1 MDATMVDTLIA
12 IVVLLLISRALWY
25 LVWRPYAVAWQFER
39 QGIRGPPYKFVVGSL
54 WDIKQMLVARRAK
67 GALDIGN
74 HDYTSRVSPFFHKWT
89 SDYGKTFLYWLGPI
103 PAICS
108 TDTELVKQVLDD
120 RTNFFQKDYL
130 NPSMEMIFGKGLL
143 TTNGDEWKRHR
154 RIVYPIFSQEKLKS
168 VSAMTSED
176 TQKMIEQWCTQIEKI
191 NGHQAEIDMRCYS
204 DDLTLGV
211 IERVIFGENCKEA
224 REVFITGKEGQ
235 KLAVYAFADPPM
247 PGFRYL
253 PTRRNLQLWK
263 INKLATSKITHL
275 IKTRL
280 VRGVSGDDLLRLMLE
295 AYMSKEVEPLST
307 EEMVGECKT
316 LLAAG
321 QDTGASLLTWG
332 MFLLSNYPEWQEKLR
347 EEVLRECQDDGEA
360 PSIDVL
366 GKLKLLNM
374 FLLETLRLYSPVP
387 FLMRKTAYDTTLANI
402 KVPKGTMITIP
413 VMMLH
418 RCKEIW
424 GLDVDEFNPMRF
436 EKGIS
441 RAAKNTHALWAFSY
455 GPRGCPGRNY
465 AMIQVQIVMAMVL
478 RRFCFS
484 LSSRYVHMPMYFI
497 TLVPRY
503 GLPLIVQNLV
513 DDEKN
518 DM

>member
-1 MDATMVDTLIA
+1 MEAAGVHTLSAT
-12 IVVLLLISRALWY
+12 VVLLLISRALWY
-25 LVWRPYAVAWQFER
+25 LVWRPYAVAWRFER
-39 QGIRGPPYKFVVGSL
+39 QGIRGPPYKFVVGSM

-67 GALDIGN
+67 GPLDIGSHN
-74 HDYTSRVSPFFHKWT
+74 YTSRVSPFFHKWT
-89 SDYGKTFLYWLGPI
+89 SDYGKTFLYWLGPT

-120 RTNFFQKDYL
+120 RTNLFQKDYL
-130 NPSMEMIFGKGLL
+130 NPSMETIFGKGLL
-143 TTNGDEWKRHR
+143 TTNGDDWKRHR
-154 RIVYPIFSQEKLKS
+154 RIVYPIFNQEKLKS

-176 TQKMIEQWCTQIEKI
+176 TQKMIEQWCTQIEKG
-191 NGHQAEIDMRCYS
+191 NGQAETDMRCCS

-224 REVFITGKEGQ
+224 REVFIAGKEGQ
-235 KLAVYAFADPPM
+235 KLAVYAFADPPI
-247 PGFRYL
+247 PGFRYF
-253 PTRRNLQLWK
+253 PTRRNFQIWK
-263 INKLATSKITHL
+263 LNKLATSKITHL

-280 VRGVSGDDLLRLMLE
+280 IRGVSGDDLLRLMLQ
-295 AYMSKEVEPLST
+295 AYMSKEVESLST

-316 LLAAG
+316 LFAAG

-332 MFLLSNYPEWQEKLR
+332 MFLLSKYPEWQEKLR
-347 EEVLRECQDDGEA
+347 EEVLRECQDDDGEA
-360 PSIDVL
+360 PRIEVL

-387 FLMRKTAYDTTLANI
+387 FVMRKTAYDTALANI
-402 KVPKGTMITIP
+402 RVPKGTMITIP
-413 VMMLH
+413 IMMLH

-424 GLDVDEFNPMRF
+424 GVDVDEFNPMRF

-455 GPRGCPGRNY
+455 GPRGCPGRNF
-465 AMIQVQIVMAMVL
+465 AMIQVQTVIAMIL
-478 RRFCFS
+478 RRFSFS

-503 GLPLIVQNLV
+503 GLPLIVKNLP
-513 DDEKN
+513 DGEKI